1 MERPPEGR
9 DLTQD
14 GEFEGQ
20 VCGPGVVFGIGWGIV
35 LGVTQHG
42 VIHVSFGP
50 SPREGPVRRGGCQK
64 YRSNSQL

>member
-1 MERPPEGR
+1 MGH
-9 DLTQD
+9 
-14 GEFEGQ
+14 GS
-20 VCGPGVVFGIGWGIV
+20 GVVFGIGWGIV